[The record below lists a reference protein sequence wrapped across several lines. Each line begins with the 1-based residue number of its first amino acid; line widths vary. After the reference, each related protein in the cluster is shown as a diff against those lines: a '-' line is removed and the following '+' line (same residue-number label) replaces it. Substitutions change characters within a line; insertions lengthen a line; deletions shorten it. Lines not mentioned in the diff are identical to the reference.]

1 MDSAVSSF
9 SYRSW
14 DLWLLGYPE
23 AALSD
28 ADQAVS
34 DARQLDQAATLIY
47 ALASVTQ
54 TECGNYATASAQL
67 EEATALAEEKGAAFW
82 KGMATMVQ
90 GRVLALTGDSL
101 NAIQAVTSG
110 ITAVRV
116 RFLFWF
122 RLISPELRDVLAK
135 LRL

>member
-1 MDSAVSSF
+1 VDSAVSSF

-82 KGMATMVQ
+82 KGIATMVQ
-90 GRVLALTGDSL
+90 GRVLALTGDFFKCNS
-101 NAIQAVTSG
+101 SRH
-110 ITAVRV
+110 VRNY
-116 RFLFWF
+116 R
-122 RLISPELRDVLAK
+122 SPGPILVLVPVD
-135 LRL
+135 

>member
-1 MDSAVSSF
+1 REAFGQEPNECGERARLLIEQASAAHASSEAGQQSVCISIAPSRSTNRTQHRPLATRFSVDSAVSSF

-47 ALASVTQ
+47 ALASV
-54 TECGNYATASAQL
+54 
-67 EEATALAEEKGAAFW
+67 
-82 KGMATMVQ
+82 
-90 GRVLALTGDSL
+90 
-101 NAIQAVTSG
+101 
-110 ITAVRV
+110 
-116 RFLFWF
+116 
-122 RLISPELRDVLAK
+122 
-135 LRL
+135 